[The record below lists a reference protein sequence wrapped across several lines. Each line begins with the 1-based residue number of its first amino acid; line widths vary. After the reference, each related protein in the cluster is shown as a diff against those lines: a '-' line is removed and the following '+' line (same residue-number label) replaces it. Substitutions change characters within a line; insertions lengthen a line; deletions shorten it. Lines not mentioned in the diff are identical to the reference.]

1 MSAVLHCCFCVHC
14 CFFSQSS
21 HLPRRVSSSGG
32 SRSRSHSLR
41 LFDYELAHQSP
52 SHSSRLGMG
61 QSQSQLQ
68 SQSQSQY
75 GGRGREAEAE
85 YGGRQGRMT
94 AGGEYTDEK
103 LDIKI
108 AKAFAVTPRQ
118 SLRKRHYASR
128 RQAGSS

>member
-1 MSAVLHCCFCVHC
+1 
-14 CFFSQSS
+14 
-21 HLPRRVSSSGG
+21 
-32 SRSRSHSLR
+32 
-41 LFDYELAHQSP
+41 
-52 SHSSRLGMG
+52 MG
-61 QSQSQLQ
+61 QPQSQSQL
-68 SQSQSQY
+68 QSQSQY

-85 YGGRQGRMT
+85 YGGRGGRIT

-118 SLRKRHYASR
+118 TMKKHNASR